1 MADIRL
7 GRWTFRKD
15 RILRYHDKNSKRLKA
30 VWWWQSTVKPATIR
44 AKQVVLY
51 TWKFREYL
59 LSNQAVRAGT
69 FLIGIGK

>member
-1 MADIRL
+1 MADVRL
-7 GRWTFRKD
+7 GRWTFRKEW
-15 RILRYHDKNSKRLKA
+15 ILRYHDKNSKRLKA

-59 LSNQAVRAGT
+59 LSNQAVRVGT
-69 FLIGIGK
+69 FLIGIRK